1 MKISDAILLIGGS
14 AVAVSVLLSYFVHSN
29 FQLLTLFIGINL
41 IQSAYTKWCPLMS
54 FLRKRGFTD

>member
-1 MKISDAILLIGGS
+1 MKISDAILLISGS

-29 FQLLTLFIGINL
+29 FQFLTLFIGINL